1 MQDSIEEMS
10 RQVVDHSLPD
20 TLSKELQNLL
30 ISGCHRIERV
40 RTLASTY
47 LNRLITSFPSLMCDP
62 PLVFAILEVLNLLQQ
77 AAANESKNEVSV
89 HFLPKLSIEYCSL
102 FLRGSSGLKGQES
115 RYTFRIPLPYAKH
128 Y

>member
-10 RQVVDHSLPD
+10 RQVVDHSLPE

-40 RTLASTY
+40 RVLASTY

-77 AAANESKNEVSV
+77 AAANESKNEVSAS
-89 HFLPKLSIEYCSL
+89 H
-102 FLRGSSGLKGQES
+102 
-115 RYTFRIPLPYAKH
+115 TFRIVAELTSAVQSYMGISI
-128 Y
+128 